1 MIASFAMVTRKEP
14 ASLGSEAGSG
24 RRSARRVPDDDFLQ
38 RVVAGGWSDIA
49 VNGAELRSR
58 QRDRAIFRTG
68 VLGEAVPAGADRT
81 SVGSGKGVSVRVD
94 FGGGQSIKKQNKK

>member
-38 RVVAGGWSDIA
+38 RVVAGGWSAIA

-58 QRDRAIFRTG
+58 QRDRDIFRTG
-68 VLGEAVPAGADRT
+68 FLGEAVVASGSSKAELQA
-81 SVGSGKGVSVRVD
+81 VGTVVCPSFSRFLGGVE
-94 FGGGQSIKKQNKK
+94 

>member
-24 RRSARRVPDDDFLQ
+24 RRSARRVPDDAFLQ
-38 RVVAGGWSDIA
+38 WVVAGGWSDIA

-58 QRDRAIFRTG
+58 QRDRAILPTVF
-68 VLGEAVPAGADRT
+68 LGEPVPAGAQLKA
-81 SVGSGKGVSVRVD
+81 VLAAVYPVVCLVFLFFIGV
-94 FGGGQSIKKQNKK
+94 